1 MSVQLQAGKDIA
13 KVSAKDVF
21 EDALPKAFAA
31 MKTQAEGVKATY
43 IIHIFGE
50 GGGHWFVDPKNASV
64 GPFEKGQSADCT
76 LEMGVEEFSE
86 LTLGKLDTKAAM
98 ESGRM
103 RFSGDP
109 DHLVALGAFLGG

>member
-13 KVSAKDVF
+13 TVSAKDVF

-50 GGGHWFVDPKNASV
+50 GGGHWFVDPRNASV
-64 GPFEKGQSADCT
+64 KAYEKGQDADCT
-76 LEMGVEEFSE
+76 LEMGAEEFSK
-86 LTLGKLDTKAAM
+86 LTQGKLDSAAAIQ
-98 ESGRM
+98 SGQM
-103 RFSGDP
+103 RFSGNP